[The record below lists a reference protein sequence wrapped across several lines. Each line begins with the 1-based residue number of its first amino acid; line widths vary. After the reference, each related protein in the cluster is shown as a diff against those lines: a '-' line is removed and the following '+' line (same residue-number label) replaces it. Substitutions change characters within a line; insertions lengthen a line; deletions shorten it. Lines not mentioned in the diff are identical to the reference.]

1 MRESRR
7 GSALEVNGRR
17 LRAWALVAVGVA
29 LLLTACRAPTGTY
42 QPVDWAFEMHYG
54 QGYRSQEPP
63 RLSPPDGAVP
73 FRFASDGRAYT
84 REVAQ
89 TLEEYGVFSNPVVRT
104 TQSIERGQEVFRV
117 NCSFC
122 HGSQAM
128 GPDPGSVGEKLLAQP
143 PNLTSGSP
151 SLRSSGQIYG
161 LVSLG
166 GAGQSRFGMPR
177 FRLLLTQEQ
186 RWLVVDYILCLQ
198 GRDSQGGAA
207 TCALAGS

>member
-1 MRESRR
+1 MRESRP
-7 GSALEVNGRR
+7 GPALGLSAPR
-17 LRAWALVAVGVA
+17 LRAGGLALLALA
-29 LLLTACRAPTGTY
+29 LLLAACRAPTGTH
-42 QPVDWAFEMHYG
+42 QPLDWAFEMHYS
-54 QGYRSQEPP
+54 QAYRSQEPP

-73 FRFASDGRAYT
+73 FRFASDERAYT

-89 TLEEYGVFSNPVVRT
+89 TLEEYGVFSNPVART
-104 TQSIERGQEVFRV
+104 AQSIEQGQELFRV

-128 GPDPGSVGEKLLAQP
+128 GPDPGTVGEKLLARP

-151 SLRSSGQIYG
+151 GLRSSGQLYG

-166 GAGQSRFGMPR
+166 GSGQTRFGMPR

-186 RWLVVDYILCLQ
+186 RWLVVDYVLCLQ
-198 GRDSQGGAA
+198 GRDSQGDEA
-207 TCALAGS
+207 TCGLAGS